1 MPQARG
7 LKKDPRRATF
17 ISKRM
22 SGLIQKAWSGLP
34 PASELQARRRRR
46 SKEKRVMT
54 NVLPV
59 LPLRDIVVF
68 PRMVAPLFV
77 GRDKSVR
84 ALEEVEKGGGEI
96 LLVAQKEAGVDD
108 PA

>member
-1 MPQARG
+1 MA
-7 LKKDPRRATF
+7 
-17 ISKRM
+17 
-22 SGLIQKAWSGLP
+22 
-34 PASELQARRRRR
+34 
-46 SKEKRVMT
+46 

-96 LLVAQKEAGVDD
+96 LLVAQKEAKKAKEADMAWLKDYVE
-108 PA
+108 PKK